1 MASLNSSISDMYTQ
15 EIAFTL
21 FKDLLRIG
29 TKVYE
34 NDVSTLWIVVDDLL
48 DTILLSGSFS
58 QIVRTR
64 SLLHS

>member
-1 MASLNSSISDMYTQ
+1 MYTQ

-34 NDVSTLWIVVDDLL
+34 NDVSTLWIMVDDLL

-64 SLLHS
+64 EHLHS

>member
-1 MASLNSSISDMYTQ
+1 MYTQ

-34 NDVSTLWIVVDDLL
+34 NDVSTLWIIVDDLL

>member
-34 NDVSTLWIVVDDLL
+34 NDVSTLWIIVDDLL

>member
-1 MASLNSSISDMYTQ
+1 MYTQ

-34 NDVSTLWIVVDDLL
+34 NDVSTLWIMVDDLL